1 MTTPATLTD
10 IIDIARE
17 QVLERGEPLREEQ
30 ILEVLHTGD
39 DRLQDLL
46 ALAHEVRMKYQG
58 PSVEDTWL
66 RGGAS

>member
-46 ALAHEVRMKYQG
+46 ALAHEVRII
-58 PSVEDTWL
+58 
-66 RGGAS
+66 